1 MVSSV
6 EKTSCYTYKVEMI
19 IQVLAK
25 DQQTAQKKL
34 ESEGGYVTKR
44 SLTLQD
50 TVALFDGEQKKV

>member
-34 ESEGGYVTKR
+34 ESEGGYVTRR
-44 SLTLQD
+44 SVTLQD
-50 TVALFDGEQKKV
+50 TVTLFDGEQKKV

>member
-44 SLTLQD
+44 SVTLQD

>member
-44 SLTLQD
+44 SVSLQY